1 MRLEVRKA
9 VDGFIREDAAVKFVN
24 MVGRVVGLGV
34 SVEAGP
40 LQVSRTPMSD
50 KEFLKICEFGRPE
63 YVEEAPRTVRGLM
76 LRGTTGILLAEILL
90 QHGANVNAK
99 NDYGKTPLH
108 EAAEEGDIDTVELLL
123 RYGADVNTRD
133 NFVGSTPLDS
143 SVNDEVKRILRA
155 HGAK

>member
-63 YVEEAPRTVRGLM
+63 YVE
-76 LRGTTGILLAEILL
+76 
-90 QHGANVNAK
+90 
-99 NDYGKTPLH
+99 
-108 EAAEEGDIDTVELLL
+108 
-123 RYGADVNTRD
+123 
-133 NFVGSTPLDS
+133 
-143 SVNDEVKRILRA
+143 
-155 HGAK
+155 